1 MTSLRCLVAV
11 SAAVAASASAIASIP
26 MSPEV
31 AVRAHAGALVQQS
44 PQPSLLRTQADTRR
58 THCDTAR
65 PGPGLAAS
73 LVPIFQSRHR
83 TSQQPPQQVSVELS
97 SPAAAWPLHSRSLS
111 LSLTLPLSHP
121 RWLPH
126 GVLSWQRALSLSH
139 SLSRRRSQQ
148 RVACSHIWFA
158 EGSRFHAIGF
168 RRRHFETERRKEIR
182 NI

>member
-1 MTSLRCLVAV
+1 MTSLRCLVAA
-11 SAAVAASASAIASIP
+11 SAAVAASASAIASTP

-44 PQPSLLRTQADTRR
+44 PQPSLLRTQAETRR

-126 GVLSWQRALSLSH
+126 GVLSWQRALSLFLTLSLASALSATCRLLSH
-139 SLSRRRSQQ
+139 LVCGRLEVPRD
-148 RVACSHIWFA
+148 WFSPTA
-158 EGSRFHAIGF
+158 F
-168 RRRHFETERRKEIR
+168 
-182 NI
+182 